1 MKRKGSPN
9 IFLSCLTEK
18 TAGII
23 YLGLI
28 VYVFEDRVLE
38 MYKLCRKGVLT
49 IAFLMV
55 FMAPAS
61 AVITGVN
68 TISRGRGC
76 LHWGGRP

>member
-1 MKRKGSPN
+1 SPN